1 MAIKQAGKV
10 GALADSGR
18 YPERV
23 RVRMRVK
30 VLYFGVL
37 RDRFGASDEVVELA
51 DGATVGGLLG
61 LLRERTSNS
70 AMESGKVDGA
80 LEERLWRSLAVA
92 VNREYAQPSMVL
104 REGDE
109 VALLPPVSGG
119 SFAEGE
125 KLASLGTARTAKG
138 SLRSQMQLRSYAG
151 RERTLC

>member
-1 MAIKQAGKV
+1 MAIKQVGKV

-23 RVRMRVK
+23 RVRMRIK

-61 LLRERTSNS
+61 LLRGRTAKHSRGS
-70 AMESGKVDGA
+70 EAEASLD
-80 LEERLWRSLAVA
+80 ERLWRSLAVA
-92 VNREYAQPSMVL
+92 VNREYGSASTVL

-109 VALLPPVSGG
+109 VAILPPVSGG
-119 SFAEGE
+119 VC
-125 KLASLGTARTAKG
+125 R
-138 SLRSQMQLRSYAG
+138 G
-151 RERTLC
+151 REQTRRWFGFL